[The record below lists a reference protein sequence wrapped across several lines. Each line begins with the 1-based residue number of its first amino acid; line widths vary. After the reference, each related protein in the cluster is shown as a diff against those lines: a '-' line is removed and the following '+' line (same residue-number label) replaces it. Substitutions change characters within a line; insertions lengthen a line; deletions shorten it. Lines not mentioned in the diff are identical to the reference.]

1 MEEFV
6 ICAQCRTPLNT
17 FRPVDGDDVE
27 YTHPLR
33 DIDWDHNPDPVAA
46 LSTEAEISCD
56 FCTANS
62 VVGAWV
68 PGKLIWVAAGD
79 QLHDYSTPWAVC
91 ETCNRYVKNR
101 SVHLLLDRAVAQ
113 LPKAVADG
121 GGFSRAERQRLRREL
136 KSLYRA
142 FFRSHPV
149 GPLPIGKA

>member
-1 MEEFV
+1 
-6 ICAQCRTPLNT
+6 LNT
-17 FRPVDGDDVE
+17 FRPVDGEDVE
-27 YTHPLR
+27 YEHPLR
-33 DIDWDHNPDPVAA
+33 DTDWGHSPDPVAA
-46 LSTEAEISCD
+46 LPAEADISCD
-56 FCTANS
+56 FCSANS

-68 PGKLIWVAAGD
+68 PGKLIWVTAVD

-113 LPKAVADG
+113 LPKAGAEG

-142 FFRSHPV
+142 FFRAQPV